1 MKLKLILCLA
11 LVLSGGLVGCSTVSR
26 QTATKLDLAAYRI
39 ERFQVTN
46 DVSLAGSGFTAWQN
60 NFLVFSNS
68 NIRVPLARSAAVQF
82 LEDTNGFDPA
92 SLKLQ
97 WLKPDELLLISWTTF
112 YLGSGGYTHDG
123 NVILQIR
130 GGQGRELF
138 RDHIESVAR
147 AGWGAQ
153 DMSSLEITY
162 NDTNRIFKFTRRHTD
177 IYGNIGT
184 PDIQHPYP
192 FTTMFTNDSGEI
204 GYISIVNTIDIW
216 NYKLAG
222 SKLKFLRGNSAVDVG
237 DDGQPVEEIVKGF
250 NITRAALELM
260 NPGLRGQRTVTSVVI
275 LNEKL
280 KPYQASDDDGL
291 GGDKPD

>member
-1 MKLKLILCLA
+1 MNPKLILCLA
-11 LVLSGGLVGCSTVSR
+11 LVLSGDLFGCSTASH
-26 QTATKLDLAAYRI
+26 QAASKLDLAAYRI
-39 ERFQVTN
+39 ERFQITN
-46 DVSLAGSGFTAWQN
+46 AVSLAGSSFTAWQN

-130 GGQGRELF
+130 GGQARELF
-138 RDHIESVAR
+138 RDHIESVAKG
-147 AGWGAQ
+147 GWAAQ
-153 DMSSLEITY
+153 QFTSLKIAY
-162 NDTNRIFKFTRRHTD
+162 NDTSKTLQFTRSHTD
-177 IYGNIGT
+177 INGDMGV
-184 PDIQHPYP
+184 PDIRRPYP
-192 FTTMFTNDSGEI
+192 FTTIFTNDSEEA
-204 GYISIVNTIDIW
+204 GYISIVNTIDTW
-216 NYKLAG
+216 DYKLAA
-222 SKLKFLRGNSAVDVG
+222 SKLKFLRGSSAVDVG
-237 DDGQPVEEIVKGF
+237 DDGQPVEEIAKGF

-260 NPGLRGQRTVTSVVI
+260 NPGLRGQHTATGVVI

-280 KPYQASDDDGL
+280 KPYQVSDDDGL